1 MNSIQFNDY
10 QSSYRPAA
18 EIAEIAS
25 RLRDK
30 SYQAGRREGLAQLE
44 QSTKAA
50 REEGIVIGEARA
62 MRGQIAAAA
71 IWICVGI
78 VFAIIGGPVVAGWLA

>member
-1 MNSIQFNDY
+1 MSGANLT
-10 QSSYRPAA
+10 
-18 EIAEIAS
+18 E
-25 RLRDK
+25 
-30 SYQAGRREGLAQLE
+30 YQARQRPLDELRSKVEVLHNNAYRAGVRFGLAQLE

-71 IWICVGI
+71 IWVSIGI
-78 VFAIIGGPVVAGWLA
+78 VFAIIGGPVVAGWLL